1 MNHVDIG
8 YSLQKKKIKSQE
20 TTLIWKFTN
29 NSLFYTQMIN
39 MYRMSS
45 KYSSN
50 NCPLKLDIIKHLK
63 NNIKNFLAKKKIT
76 EILNHGTGYITHV
89 QS

>member
-1 MNHVDIG
+1 
-8 YSLQKKKIKSQE
+8 
-20 TTLIWKFTN
+20 
-29 NSLFYTQMIN
+29 MIN

-76 EILNHGTGYITHV
+76 GILNHGTGYITHV